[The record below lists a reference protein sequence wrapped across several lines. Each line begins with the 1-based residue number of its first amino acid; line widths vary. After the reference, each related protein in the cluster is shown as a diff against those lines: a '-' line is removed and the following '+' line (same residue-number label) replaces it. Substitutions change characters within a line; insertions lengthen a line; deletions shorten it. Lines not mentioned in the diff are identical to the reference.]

1 MTRIKMCGLSR
12 MMDIEA
18 ANEIGPEL
26 IGFVFW
32 EKSRR
37 FVSDENALRLKQ
49 RLKPDIAAVGVFLD
63 DDMDHIISLCERGI
77 IDMIQ
82 LHGHE
87 DEAYISAL
95 RSRTNKPIIKAF
107 VIHDREDLK
116 AANDS
121 IADYILLDSG
131 TGSGE
136 PFDWRVLENTDRPYF
151 LAGGLTPE
159 NVAEAVKL
167 LRPYA
172 VDVSSGIETD
182 GKKDPVLMRE
192 FIKNARNQ

>member
-12 MMDIEA
+12 MRDIEA

-32 EKSRR
+32 GKSRR
-37 FVSDENALRLKQ
+37 FVSNETALRLKQ
-49 RLKPDIAAVGVFLD
+49 HLKPDIAAVGVFLD

-95 RSRTNKPIIKAF
+95 RSRTNKPK
-107 VIHDREDLK
+107 
-116 AANDS
+116 S
-121 IADYILLDSG
+121 
-131 TGSGE
+131 
-136 PFDWRVLENTDRPYF
+136 RV
-151 LAGGLTPE
+151 
-159 NVAEAVKL
+159 
-167 LRPYA
+167 
-172 VDVSSGIETD
+172 
-182 GKKDPVLMRE
+182 
-192 FIKNARNQ
+192 